1 MWRFGAL
8 GCALG
13 GAVAGVLISTSV
25 AARQAAHMLSPTR
38 AAHPA
43 PTSEQPSTRTDPVR
57 RPM

>member
-25 AARQAAHMLSPTR
+25 AARQAAQVLFPTR
-38 AAHPA
+38 AARPSA
-43 PTSEQPSTRTDPVR
+43 VPEQPSGRADAVR
-57 RPM
+57 RPL